1 MFEWNAPP
9 IRFESVGVPGFYL
22 SYIRPAVFVGS
33 LIIDDSIAGGL
44 RHYQD
49 AGLQLDLS
57 FTLLDHL
64 PMTVSVGYA
73 QGFESGEKVDDE
85 WLFSLKVL

>member
-1 MFEWNAPP
+1 
-9 IRFESVGVPGFYL
+9 V
-22 SYIRPAVFVGS
+22 
-33 LIIDDSIAGGL
+33 
-44 RHYQD
+44 
-49 AGLQLDLS
+49 QLDLS

-64 PMTVSVGYA
+64 PMTVSLGYA